1 VVTSGPRGA
10 FSNVLRRV
18 GMRTHRI
25 VGGLVLVTFV
35 AACGLT
41 SEQRAVATQ
50 LGHAAQSSGDFASDQ
65 FPKLRQMVI
74 SMNETDVEIGGTRK
88 PGELDKNFSASTVAI
103 RVQAARALASYGEL
117 LIALV
122 TETQAAELQQAS
134 NDFVSSVKSISGK
147 RLSDAQLDAIGSIV
161 DQARGWI
168 VEYKRAKAIKAIV
181 PQAAPEVEHLC
192 DLLIKDFSQTGMN
205 LSQQVDATAQRL
217 RGDIDVALA
226 EKDTSFAERSAAM
239 QGQILAEQADAELTL
254 VNAQAIQALRALKTA
269 NRDLVKALTEQQYN
283 AADIEN
289 LGAQINMLASAI
301 KTVSGR

>member
-1 VVTSGPRGA
+1 MQ
-10 FSNVLRRV
+10 L
-18 GMRTHRI
+18 HQI
-25 VGGLVLVTFV
+25 VIALAWATLLS
-35 AACGLT
+35 ACGLT
-41 SEQRAVATQ
+41 GEQRNAAMQ

-74 SMNETDVEIGGTRK
+74 SMNVIDVEIGGTRK

-103 RVQAARALASYGEL
+103 RVRAARALASYGEL

-147 RLSDAQLDAIGSIV
+147 RLSDAQLDAIGSTV
-161 DQARGWI
+161 DQVGGWI
-168 VEYKRAKAIKAIV
+168 VEYKRAEAIKAIV

-192 DLLIKDFSQTGMN
+192 DLLINDFSQTGQN
-205 LSQQVDATAQRL
+205 LSQEVDATAQRL
-217 RGDIDVALA
+217 RGDIDLALA

-239 QGQILAEQADAELTL
+239 QGQTLVEQADAELTV
-254 VNAQAIQALRALKTA
+254 VNAQAIQALKALKTA
-269 NRDLVKALTEQQYN
+269 NQDLVKALTDQQYN

-289 LGAQINMLASAI
+289 LGEQINMLATAI
-301 KTVSGR
+301 KTVSAR

>member
-1 VVTSGPRGA
+1 MQLHQIVIALAWAT
-10 FSNVLRRV
+10 VLS
-18 GMRTHRI
+18 
-25 VGGLVLVTFV
+25 
-35 AACGLT
+35 ACGLT
-41 SEQRAVATQ
+41 GEQRSAAMQ
-50 LGHAAQSSGDFASDQ
+50 LGHAAQSSGDFASGQ

-74 SMNETDVEIGGTRK
+74 SMNVTDVEIGGTGK

-117 LIALV
+117 LVALV

-161 DQARGWI
+161 DQAGGWI
-168 VEYKRAKAIKAIV
+168 VEYKRAKAIKTIV

-192 DLLIKDFSQTGMN
+192 DLLINDFSQTGMN

-226 EKDTSFAERSAAM
+226 EKDTSFAERSVAM
-239 QGQILAEQADAELTL
+239 QGQTLAEQADAELTL
-254 VNAQAIQALRALKTA
+254 VNAQAIQALKALKTA
-269 NRDLVKALTEQQYN
+269 NQDLVKALTEQQYN

-289 LGAQINMLASAI
+289 LGAQINMLATAI
-301 KTVSGR
+301 KTVSVR